1 MRVEQAYTILNNITK
16 EITGKSDLVAEDLSN
31 IVDVGTELFNA
42 SDVDPITKTLIN
54 QVGKMVFVNRV
65 YNVSVPSVMMD
76 GWEFGSVLEKI
87 HSEMPEA
94 TENEAWNLV
103 DGQSYDPH
111 VYHDIK
117 VKVKFFNKKITFE
130 IDKTITR
137 RQLYQSFQSASQFN
151 ALVSMLFNEID
162 KSMTVKIDSLIMRTI
177 NSMAADTIHSEYSEG
192 NYTEKSGVRAVN
204 LLKLYNDMSGE
215 TLTADKCLTNMEF
228 IKFASFTMANY
239 IDRLKVMTSLF
250 NVGGMARFT
259 PKDLLTVVMLS
270 DFKNAAGV
278 YLQSDTF
285 HNEYTKLPE
294 ASTVPYWQGSGLD
307 YEFADISKINIT
319 SGSGHAVNCSGILAV
334 MFDREALG
342 VCNVDRRVDTAWNP
356 KGEFTNYF
364 YKYDASYFYDLNENF
379 IVFFV
384 A

>member
-1 MRVEQAYTILNNITK
+1 MKITQAYEILNNITK
-16 EITGKSDLVAEDLSN
+16 EILGETAVVKEDLSN
-31 IVDVGTELFNA
+31 IVDIGTALFNA
-42 SDVDPITKTLIN
+42 SDVDPITKTLVN
-54 QVGKMVFVNRV
+54 QVGRMVFVNRT

-76 GWEFGSVLEKI
+76 GWEFGSVMEKI

-103 DGQSYDPH
+103 DGQEYSPYT
-111 VYHDIK
+111 YHDIK
-117 VKVKFFNKKITFE
+117 VKVKFYNKKVTFE

-151 ALVSMLFNEID
+151 ALVSMIFNEID

-177 NSMAADTIHSEYSEG
+177 NSMAADTIYSEYPEAD
-192 NYTEKSGVRAVN
+192 YTTKSGVRAVN

-215 TLTADKCLTNMEF
+215 SLTADKCITNMNF
-228 IKFASFTMANY
+228 IKFATYTMANY
-239 IDRLKVMTSLF
+239 IDRMKVMTSLF

-259 PKDLLTVVMLS
+259 PKDYLRVVMLS
-270 DFKNAAGV
+270 DFKNAAGS

-285 HNEYTKLPE
+285 HNEYTKLPD
-294 ASTVPYWQGSGLD
+294 ASTVPYWQGSGLE
-307 YEFADISKINIT
+307 YTFEDISTIDLK
-319 SGSGHAVNCSGILAV
+319 SGSGHTVKATGILAV

-342 VCNVDRRVDTAWNP
+342 VCNIDRRVDTAWNP
-356 KGEFTNYF
+356 KAEFTNYF

-379 IVFFV
+379 VVFFV

>member
-1 MRVEQAYTILNNITK
+1 MKITQAYTILNEITK
-16 EITGKSDLVAEDLSN
+16 EITGKTDLVAEDLSN

-42 SDVDPITKTLIN
+42 SDVDPITKTLVN

-215 TLTADKCLTNMEF
+215 ALTADKCLTNMEF

>member
-1 MRVEQAYTILNNITK
+1 MEVTQAYTILNNVTK
-16 EITGKSDLVAEDLSN
+16 EIIGKTDLVAEDLSN
-31 IVDVGTELFNA
+31 IVDVGTTLFNA
-42 SDVDPITKTLIN
+42 SAVDPITKALVN

-65 YNVSVPSVMMD
+65 YKVSVPSVMMD

-87 HSEMPEA
+87 HSVMPEA
-94 TENEAWNLV
+94 SENDTWNLV

-111 VYHDIK
+111 VYHDTK
-117 VKVKFFNKKITFE
+117 VSVKFYNNKITFE

-137 RQLYQSFQSASQFN
+137 RQLYQSFQSANQFN
-151 ALVSMLFNEID
+151 ALISMLFNEID
-162 KSMTVKIDSLIMRTI
+162 KSMTIKIDSLIMRTI
-177 NSMAADTIHSEYSEG
+177 NSMTADTIHSEYPSAE
-192 NYTEKSGVRAVN
+192 YSTKSGVRAVN

-250 NVGGMARFT
+250 NVGNQPRFT
-259 PKDLLTVVMLS
+259 PKDMLTVVMLS

-285 HNEYTKLPE
+285 HNEYTKLPD

-307 YEFADISKINIT
+307 YDFESISKINVT
-319 SGSGHAVNCSGILAV
+319 SGSNNSVECSGILAV

-342 VCNVDRRVDTAWNP
+342 VCNVDRRVETSWNP

-364 YKYDASYFYDLNENF
+364 YKYDASYFNDLNENF
-379 IVFFV
+379 VVFFV